1 MSKFDA
7 TTRRAL
13 GQSLLLLNTVAL
25 PEIAKMRIKVLE
37 RTQGTVRD
45 RVQKIFLISGLK
57 DTSFDV

>member
-1 MSKFDA
+1 VSKFDA